1 MKLGLTEGCVVVD
14 IGHIFCAG
22 LCRVTGG
29 FVHLCRR
36 RRRRHVVTLTFGGLI
51 RFHLPEGD

>member
-14 IGHIFCAG
+14 IEHISCAG

-36 RRRRHVVTLTFGGLI
+36 RRRHVVILTLGGLI